1 MNLPLRVRSG
11 SKAQWAYR
19 GAFLL
24 IASSILIA
32 APFMVE
38 TFRARQLT
46 QGIAF
51 AVAVLGLNLLTGT
64 TGQISLGHSAFI
76 GVGAYTTA
84 ILVQQQSWTYL
95 ATIPVTFALCFALG
109 YLIGIPALRIKGFHL
124 ALLTLGLAVVFPA
137 LVKKFGGLTGGTNGL
152 RVSLDLLPPSWTGL
166 PVGDEHIWTYFN
178 VLAVAIVMFV
188 VARNLISS
196 RVGRAWNAVR
206 QHETGAAVSGVNVA
220 AAKTSAFG
228 YSAAFAGVA
237 GSLLVMDTQFVS
249 PDTFA
254 VLLSIQLLTALFVG
268 GIGTLSGSV
277 FGGMFMVFLPWYT
290 AQWAGAD
297 ATVIR
302 PGVLYGLLLIAV
314 MFVAPGGVMWLV
326 RKFRS
331 RLIVV
336 IPPQH
341 PVSRPHSS
349 ASESIIRQ
357 P

>member
-1 MNLPLRVRSG
+1 MKLPLTLRAGTSAH
-11 SKAQWAYR
+11 SAYR
-19 GAFLL
+19 VAFGLL
-24 IASSILIA
+24 AA
-32 APFMVE
+32 AMVFVAPFVVE
-38 TFRARQLT
+38 AFRTRQLT

-109 YLIGIPALRIKGFHL
+109 YAIGIPALRIKGFHL

-137 LVKKFGGLTGGTNGL
+137 LVKTFDGLTGGTNGL
-152 RVSLDLLPPSWTGL
+152 RVSFDLVPPPWTGL

-178 VLAVAIVMFV
+178 VLAVAVVMFV
-188 VARNLISS
+188 AARNLTAS
-196 RVGRAWNAVR
+196 RVGRAWRAIR

-220 AAKTSAFG
+220 ASKTSAFG

-277 FGGMFMVFLPWYT
+277 VGGMFMVFVPWYT
-290 AQWAGAD
+290 AQWAGPD
-297 ATVIR
+297 ATIIR
-302 PGVLYGLLLIAV
+302 PGVLYGLLLIGV

-326 RKFRS
+326 RKARS
-331 RLIVV
+331 RVIVV
-336 IPPQH
+336 VPP
-341 PVSRPHSS
+341 VRP
-349 ASESIIRQ
+349 ASEHRSDPSEQ
-357 P
+357 MTQQS